1 MFDGGDA
8 ADFSA
13 SPRGVG
19 SDARHERRLRGRGKR
34 LQVCVSEDRY
44 QRSSRPAATV
54 SGAGAQVVGD
64 FLTSMHQ
71 EGMVNGEIIV
81 LEDEVD
87 RVLSA
92 ALGAGLQVTALS
104 VPHRFSRSRVFSR

>member
-1 MFDGGDA
+1 
-8 ADFSA
+8 
-13 SPRGVG
+13 
-19 SDARHERRLRGRGKR
+19 
-34 LQVCVSEDRY
+34 
-44 QRSSRPAATV
+44 
-54 SGAGAQVVGD
+54 VGD